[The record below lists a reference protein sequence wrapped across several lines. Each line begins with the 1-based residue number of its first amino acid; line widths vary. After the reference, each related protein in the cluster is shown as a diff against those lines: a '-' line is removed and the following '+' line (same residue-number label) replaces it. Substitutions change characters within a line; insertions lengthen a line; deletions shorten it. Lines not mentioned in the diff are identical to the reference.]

1 MSTYFKCFGHPPTP
15 ALTLVIWLIVISE
28 NDCRQREGEGLDNIL
43 LPGTCVIKTAP
54 AATNVTSKLQS
65 TSKRTPSH
73 LEHPSTIMTT
83 EVF

>member
-1 MSTYFKCFGHPPTP
+1 MIGGKGKEKE
-15 ALTLVIWLIVISE
+15 L
-28 NDCRQREGEGLDNIL
+28 NNGL
-43 LPGTCVIKTAP
+43 LPGNCVIKTAP
-54 AATNVTSKLQS
+54 AATNVTSKLHN